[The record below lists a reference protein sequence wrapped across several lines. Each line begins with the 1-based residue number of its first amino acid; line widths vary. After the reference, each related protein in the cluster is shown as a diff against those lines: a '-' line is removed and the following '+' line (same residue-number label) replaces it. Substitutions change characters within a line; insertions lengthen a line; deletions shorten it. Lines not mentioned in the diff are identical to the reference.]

1 VGIFRYKGSYVTVA
15 VSVVT
20 IEFGCYIASIY
31 FPHVLFRKVLV
42 PLLPYFFDNVA
53 GVSLSELFNCDDKLE
68 RLDAIDIWCLIES
81 VSLSVF
87 YVHVTV
93 LHRNKFVTFM

>member
-1 VGIFRYKGSYVTVA
+1 

-31 FPHVLFRKVLV
+31 NPHVLFRKVLV
-42 PLLPYFFDNVA
+42 PLLPYSVDNVA
-53 GVSLSELFNCDDKLE
+53 GVSLSEIFNCDDKLE
-68 RLDAIDIWCLIES
+68 RLDAIDIWCLIKP
-81 VSLSVF
+81 VNLSEF

-93 LHRNKFVTFM
+93 HRNKFLHK